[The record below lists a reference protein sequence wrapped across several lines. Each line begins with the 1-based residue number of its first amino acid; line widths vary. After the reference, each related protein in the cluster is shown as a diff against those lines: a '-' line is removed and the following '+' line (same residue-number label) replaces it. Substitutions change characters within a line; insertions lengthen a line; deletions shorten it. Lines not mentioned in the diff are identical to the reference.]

1 MGEVWRA
8 HDAELDR
15 PVAIKRIA
23 TERRSDDARVWRE
36 ARATARLRH
45 PAIVELFEVRKDDDG
60 RPFLVMEL
68 IEGVDLATHVR
79 HTGALD
85 AVEAARMVLP
95 ILGGLAIAHAANIVH
110 RDLKPENV
118 LLARLSDGSVQ
129 PKIVDFGIAQMLEAG
144 TRLTVGLLGT
154 PETMAP
160 EQLELGLAVGP
171 AADLW
176 AVCVTLYFLVAARMP
191 FGGDD
196 LATVFRSI
204 RSSPVPYPRDVAMPG
219 ELFAILAKGMRKK
232 PEHRH
237 ASASEMRALLV
248 GWLLER
254 GVDTDITGRSIRPA
268 RAPAAPPVQR
278 EPTLDDLIA
287 DVLVRRPS

>member
-1 MGEVWRA
+1 MSELAAARHRTLDGRYVLLELIARGGMGEVWRA

-144 TRLTVGLLGT
+144 TRLTVGL
-154 PETMAP
+154 
-160 EQLELGLAVGP
+160 
-171 AADLW
+171 
-176 AVCVTLYFLVAARMP
+176 
-191 FGGDD
+191 
-196 LATVFRSI
+196 
-204 RSSPVPYPRDVAMPG
+204 
-219 ELFAILAKGMRKK
+219 
-232 PEHRH
+232 
-237 ASASEMRALLV
+237 
-248 GWLLER
+248 
-254 GVDTDITGRSIRPA
+254 
-268 RAPAAPPVQR
+268 
-278 EPTLDDLIA
+278 
-287 DVLVRRPS
+287 